1 MSFKDFN
8 MDMNEYNQQIKELE
22 DNKPKETEKKEYKEP
37 TDGDYECALM
47 GLEIGTTKAG
57 DKLMLKGSFKILD
70 GEFKNQRLWINKVL
84 TGTKNPAWAVKSAVD
99 FLNTLGSAQV
109 VEFNGDFDDLET
121 QINIVYADVKNCT
134 FLVHQQTNGN
144 FKNYYVNDVWDN

>member
-1 MSFKDFN
+1 MAFEQFK
-8 MDMNEYNQQIKELE
+8 MDVNDYNKEIEELNN
-22 DNKPKETEKKEYKEP
+22 NKKDKKEKTDYP
-37 TDGDYECALM
+37 IITDGDYECSLI

-70 GEFKNQRLWINKVL
+70 GEFKNQRLWLNKVL

-144 FKNYYVNDVWDN
+144 FKNYFVNDVWDN

>member
-8 MDMNEYNQQIKELE
+8 MNMEDYDAQIKKLE
-22 DNKPKETEKKEYKEP
+22 ANKPKEEKKKEFKEVV
-37 TDGDYECALM
+37 DGDYECGLM
-47 GLEIGTTKAG
+47 GLELGTNKTG

-84 TGTKNPAWAVKSAVD
+84 TGCNNSAWCIKSAID
-99 FLNTLGSAQV
+99 FLNTLGSEQE
-109 VEFNGDFDDLET
+109 VEFTGDFDDLET
-121 QINIVYADVKNCT
+121 QIQIVFADVKNCT

-144 FKNYYVNDVWDN
+144 FKNYFVNDVWDN

>member
-22 DNKPKETEKKEYKEP
+22 DNKPKEETKKEYKEP
-37 TDGDYECALM
+37 TDGDYECSLM
-47 GLEIGTTKAG
+47 GLELGTTKAG
-57 DKLMLKGSFKILD
+57 DKLMLKGSFRILD

-84 TGTKNPAWAVKSAVD
+84 TGTKNPAWAVKSCVD

>member
-8 MDMNEYNQQIKELE
+8 MDMEDYDAQIKELE
-22 DNKPKETEKKEYKEP
+22 ANKPKEEKKKEFKEVV
-37 TDGDYECALM
+37 DGDYECGLV
-47 GLEIGTTKAG
+47 GLELGTNKAG

-84 TGTKNPAWAVKSAVD
+84 TGVKNQAFAIKCAID
-99 FLNTLGSAQV
+99 FLNTLGSEQE
-109 VEFNGDFDDLET
+109 VEFTGDFDDLET
-121 QINIVYADVKNCT
+121 QIQIVFADVKNCT

-144 FKNYYVNDVWDN
+144 FKNYFVNDVWDN